1 MIICAILIYGDIM
14 KDKDTK
20 TPQWYWSRGLH
31 DARIISATIKESAW
45 NPDDTRLILEIDCDG
60 ALFEKDI
67 VQIRFDNFKNKTTD
81 LDINLLNGGWWL
93 SDELVVKGDHYF
105 IDLKF
110 DTAKCKTK
118 HIEFTFSDA
127 KVKREV
133 K

>member
-1 MIICAILIYGDIM
+1 MCYTDFGDIM
-14 KDKDTK
+14 NENYTNQ
-20 TPQWYWSRGLH
+20 PQWYWSRGLH
-31 DARIISATIKESAW
+31 DARIVSATVKESAW

-67 VQIRFDNFKNKTTD
+67 TEICFYNFKIKTTEFD
-81 LDINLLNGGWWL
+81 FSLLNGGWWL

-105 IDLKF
+105 LDVKF

-118 HIEFTFSDA
+118 HIEFTFSKA
-127 KVKREV
+127 KVKREE